1 MDDLASELAMSKKT
15 FYAHFDSKV
24 ALVEAVLQAK
34 LNSVESDLERI
45 TQDSTRPFPEALQ
58 DLLSCLQ
65 WHTGEIQPVFFRD
78 IRRQTPEVFAGV
90 EKRRA
95 AIIDKHFS
103 KLLLAGQ
110 KAGMIRKDI
119 PLRLIIEI
127 LLAVTQAIMNPQKI
141 EQLKMTPKA
150 GYSAILDIL
159 LTGVLTSQGRNES

>member
-45 TQDSTRPFPEALQ
+45 TQDSTRPFPQALQ
-58 DLLSCLQ
+58 ELLACLQ
-65 WHTGEIQPVFFRD
+65 GHTGEIQPVFFRD

-95 AIIDKHFS
+95 AIIDNHFS

>member
-45 TQDSTRPFPEALQ
+45 SQDTNRSFQEALQ
-58 DLLSCLQ
+58 ELLACLQ
-65 WHTGEIQPVFFRD
+65 GHAGEVQPVFLRD
-78 IRRQTPEVFAGV
+78 IRRQTPDVFATV

-95 AIIDKHFS
+95 ALIDKHFS
-103 KLLLAGQ
+103 KLLLSGQ
-110 KAGMIRKDI
+110 KTGMIRKDV

-127 LLAVTQAIMNPQKI
+127 LLAVTQAIINPQKI

-150 GYSAILDIL
+150 GYSAVLDIL
-159 LTGVLTSQGRNES
+159 LNGVLTSQERNEP